1 MDAVNASLG
10 RSLRP
15 PDGCLRARR
24 SATVMRPLPVNE
36 HEVVRPV
43 ASGAHRRRV
52 ALGVAW
58 STQTVALLLATLAVA
73 TLTGLAVLAWLEHLR

>member
-1 MDAVNASLG
+1 M
-10 RSLRP
+10 
-15 PDGCLRARR
+15 
-24 SATVMRPLPVNE
+24 
-36 HEVVRPV
+36 